1 MSNCRCSGWTALLR
15 GVLFASMVLLLL
27 PAQQASAGQ
36 AGWDALKAG
45 TAFVI
50 MRHALAPGTGDPENI
65 DLSKCETQRNLS
77 DQGRQQARETG
88 TLFRNNGIA
97 AADVFTSAWCRCRD
111 TAMLLAL
118 GAVETLE
125 PLNSFF
131 RRQDRRQAQTLAL
144 KDWLQA
150 RTGDRPLVLVTHQV
164 NITALTGVFPKS
176 GELIFVEVGADNS
189 LRVIDR
195 AVIPAR

>member
-1 MSNCRCSGWTALLR
+1 MSNCRCSRWTAFLR
-15 GVLFASMVLLLL
+15 NVLFASMVLLLLL

-77 DQGRQQARETG
+77 DRGRQQARETG

-97 AADVFTSAWCRCRD
+97 AADVFSSAWCRCRD
-111 TAMLLAL
+111 TARLLAL

-131 RRQDRRQAQTLAL
+131 GRQDRRQARLHLLAC
-144 KDWLQA
+144 
-150 RTGDRPLVLVTHQV
+150 TDRVPV
-164 NITALTGVFPKS
+164 S
-176 GELIFVEVGADNS
+176 NS
-189 LRVIDR
+189 PRVR
-195 AVIPAR
+195 RGGRRR